1 MGIKLTKSENVPTLK
16 ENMNYISYKAT
27 NFGGTPMSKIFQFVI
42 QYCLITICT
51 CNISFSGI
59 NPMPLHPRV
68 QQMIKEGKI
77 PLPYEV
83 THREE
88 AYHRGIN
95 SPGVFFPKSKH
106 RLLDGLSSSTFKA
119 IAILVKFS
127 DKPSHV
133 SPVSFDSLLY
143 GINGHT
149 LRNYYNEVSRGRLDI
164 VTVNFPSTLGWMDVP
179 QPYSYYVNGEK
190 GFGNYPNNAQK
201 LAEDAIAAAN
211 SVVDFSQYDNDGDG
225 YVDGLFII
233 HAGPGYEFTGNYDD
247 IHSHAWSTS
256 TPQLVDGVYA
266 SGYSMEPEYWQS
278 PGDMTCGVYA
288 HEAGHAIFGLPDLY
302 DYGYDSEGLG
312 AWSLMAGGSWNGPLG
327 SSPAHP
333 DAWSLYQMGF
343 ATCLNINSDTN
354 AVIIPDVQDSARI
367 FRLWI
372 MGIYDSQY
380 FLVENRQ
387 KIGYDTYLPGDGL
400 LIYHID
406 ESQYGNNNQ
415 WYPGHTS
422 TGNYKVALE
431 QADGYWN
438 LERNQNSGDVN
449 DPYPGSSNNRT
460 FDNLSLPNSKNY
472 NGRRTYVSVSNIS
485 NSNKVMTA
493 DFKVNVIPPD
503 IDVSPVS
510 FSVIVA
516 AGDTAQRLMMVRNAG
531 PGDLDFGIEES
542 GPPPPPPSIT
552 LRNLD
557 RTSLTPQFND
567 GDKNKINFN
576 SVDPSHNI
584 GKHLTTN
591 LLFDPPWFSADPWGG
606 IVAAGDSQ
614 QVILTF
620 NPDGIMPGSH
630 WGTVMVS
637 SNDPHNGSIYV
648 SLHFTI
654 LDQPNISVDRDSI
667 DFDSLFVNYTYSE
680 TLNIGNRGSREL
692 VCNNISTSNPD
703 FILDRT
709 TLSVPPDSERF
720 VVITF
725 TPTSAGD
732 FTGAL
737 TIKNNDPGDS
747 VVNVLIK
754 AKGIHPPRISV
765 PSDTVLLT
773 LRRGQSGSAQC
784 RISNSGL
791 GNLFYN
797 VTYKPDHTEIGDTV
811 TALIGKTS
819 LRGNIWTV
827 KEPLMLREIKF
838 FLNILKSTEIH
849 YAVYESNSKTGP
861 FYRIFMKS
869 VLNSGID
876 RKFYSSDSMALP
888 MNPVKYYF
896 IGLTSKDSITFY
908 RQPKTLPFE
917 NKWGRVYSSGLYYY
931 SPPPLLI
938 SPTLSTTS
946 VIYQSL
952 GFSEEIITSIIPENG
967 MVNPGSFTDIEIN
980 MKAEGRIGSHYI
992 FLNINNNDP
1001 LLPSVPI
1008 PLKLTIQF
1016 SGVSVCNG
1024 WNLVSV
1030 PLIVDDC
1037 RKSSLF
1043 PTSGSDA
1050 FTYSSSYLQQDSL
1063 RKGNG
1068 YWMKFNSDQ
1077 TVDIPG
1083 TEILCDTINVN
1094 PHWNIIGSLSYPVLV
1109 SQVTPI
1115 TPLTISNVV
1124 GYSNLGGYFNADTLE
1139 PGYGY
1144 WIKADRVGGLVLNS
1158 SYASGQFFKTAGEKN
1173 TTIPQSVMTSEIA
1186 DKEGIS
1192 SLTFIDRQGKKQSL
1206 YFTSKHKKIQIESF
1220 ELPPPPPPQ
1229 IFDVRFAS
1237 QRNIEVENG
1246 KDQAFP
1252 ILINGGTFPVTLRW
1266 DIKEK
1271 IIYPSFQVDDKTIQ
1285 LNGNGTIEI
1294 RNPKTEIKLRLS
1306 GSPTMEIPKEFA
1318 LQQNYPNPFNPSTV
1332 IRYKLP
1338 VDSKVTLKVFNI
1350 LGQEVSTLVDEVQD
1364 AGYKSVEW
1372 NSTNSVSNTLAS
1384 GIYLYRLNAVSIADV
1399 NKSFTRVNRMLLLR

>member
-1 MGIKLTKSENVPTLK
+1 
-16 ENMNYISYKAT
+16 
-27 NFGGTPMSKIFQFVI
+27 
-42 QYCLITICT
+42 
-51 CNISFSGI
+51 
-59 NPMPLHPRV
+59 
-68 QQMIKEGKI
+68 
-77 PLPYEV
+77 
-83 THREE
+83 
-88 AYHRGIN
+88 
-95 SPGVFFPKSKH
+95 VFLPKSKH
-106 RLLDGLSSSTFKA
+106 RLLDGLSASTFKA

-149 LRNYYNEVSRGRLDI
+149 LRNYYNEVSRGTLDI

-190 GFGNYPNNAQK
+190 GFGSYPNNAQK

-343 ATCLNINSDTN
+343 ATRVNIISD
-354 AVIIPDVQDSARI
+354 AVAVNIPAVQDSVKI
-367 FRLWI
+367 FRLWKN
-372 MGIYDSQY
+372 GTGSSEY

-387 KIGYDTYLPGDGL
+387 LSGYDTYLPGDGL

-431 QADGYWN
+431 QADGLWQ
-438 LERNQNSGDVN
+438 LERNQSSGDEN
-449 DPYPGSSNNRT
+449 DPYPGLTNNRS
-460 FDNLSLPNSKNY
+460 FDNSSTPNSKTY
-472 NGRRTYVSVSNIS
+472 YGVRTYVGVTNIS
-485 NSNKVMTA
+485 SSASTMTA
-493 DFKVNVIPPD
+493 DFTVNVVPPEID
-503 IDVSPVS
+503 ITPLS
-510 FSVIVA
+510 FAVTVA
-516 AGDTAQRLMMVRNAG
+516 AGDTAQRILTIRNAG
-531 PGDLDFGIEES
+531 PGDLDFEIIEPS
-542 GPPPPPPSIT
+542 GPPPPPPAALQNATQNFKSRESSNNQKNQNAAGF
-552 LRNLD
+552 LLD
-557 RTSLTPQFND
+557 QNWVS
-567 GDKNKINFN
+567 
-576 SVDPSHNI
+576 
-584 GKHLTTN
+584 
-591 LLFDPPWFSADPWGG
+591 FDPTSGT
-606 IVAAGDSQ
+606 VAAADSQ
-614 QVILTF
+614 LVTLTF
-620 NPDGIMPGSH
+620 NPNGINPGFYNGNLYVANNDLNESS
-630 WGTVMVS
+630 VPLSVS
-637 SNDPHNGSIYV
+637 
-648 SLHFTI
+648 FTI
-654 LDQPNISVDRDSI
+654 LDQPNISVTQDSI
-667 DFDSLFVNYTYSE
+667 DFDSLFVNHTHSE

-732 FTGAL
+732 FIGAL

-754 AKGIHPPRISV
+754 AKGVHPPHISV
-765 PSDTVLLT
+765 PSDTVTLT
-773 LRRGQSGSAQC
+773 LHRGQSGSTQY
-784 RISNSGL
+784 RISNTGL

-797 VTYKPDHTEIGDTV
+797 ITYQPDHNEIGDTS
-811 TALIGKTS
+811 TTLAGKTT

-838 FLNILKSTEIH
+838 FLNILKSTEIQ

-861 FYRIFMKS
+861 FYRIFMKP
-869 VLNSGID
+869 VLNSGIG

-1016 SGVSVCNG
+1016 SGVSVCDG

-1115 TPLTISNVV
+1115 TPLTISNVI

-1139 PGYGY
+1139 PGCGY
-1144 WIKADRVGGLVLNS
+1144 WIKTDRAGRLVLNS
-1158 SYASGQFFKTAGEKN
+1158 SYAIGQFFKTAGEKN
-1173 TTIPQSVMTSEIA
+1173 ITIPHSVMTSEIA

-1192 SLTFIDRQGKKQSL
+1192 SLTFIDGQGKKQSL
-1206 YFTSKHKKIQIESF
+1206 YFTSKHKQIQIESF
-1220 ELPPPPPPQ
+1220 ELPPSPPQ
-1229 IFDVRFAS
+1229 QTFDVRFAS
-1237 QRNIEVENG
+1237 QRNIEAENG

-1252 ILINGGTFPVTLRW
+1252 ILINGGKFPLTLSR
-1266 DIKEK
+1266 DIKEQ
-1271 IIYPSFQVDDKTIQ
+1271 IVYPSIQVDDKTIQ
-1285 LNGNGTIEI
+1285 LNGNRIIEI
-1294 RNPKTEIKLRLS
+1294 GNPKAEIKLRLS
-1306 GSPTMEIPKEFA
+1306 GSSLMEIPKEFA
-1318 LQQNYPNPFNPSTV
+1318 LQQNYPNPFNPSTL
-1332 IRYKLP
+1332 IRYQLP

-1372 NSTNSVSNTLAS
+1372 NPSTSSGQSLAS
-1384 GIYLYRLNAVSIADV
+1384 GVYLYQLNAVSIADV
-1399 NKSFTRVNRMLLLR
+1399 NKSLTRVNRMLLLK